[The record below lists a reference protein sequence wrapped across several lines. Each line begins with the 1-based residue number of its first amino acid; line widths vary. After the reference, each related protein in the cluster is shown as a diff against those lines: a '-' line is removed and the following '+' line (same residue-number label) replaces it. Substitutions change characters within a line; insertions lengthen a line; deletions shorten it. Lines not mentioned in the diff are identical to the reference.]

1 LQDET
6 KPKAEKLHDEGR
18 AIHIT
23 FRRCPISFCF
33 YGPCGV
39 ALSYTH
45 ISLSGVAASGVS
57 SCRSYS
63 FNALQPF
70 RKTIACGSMVFLGDD
85 SVFPQLR
92 FSLTLSAIEDFSLT
106 LVPLKPN
113 RRLHALFFIVVG
125 NWVVCGRGLSYCFF
139 IQVLDIFS
147 QKKLTI
153 SKLFDAAMMFASGLA
168 FILRANV
175 FV

>member
-1 LQDET
+1 MDPVALLC
-6 KPKAEKLHDEGR
+6 P
-18 AIHIT
+18 IHISHCRASPRPAFQVAGVT
-23 FRRCPISFCF
+23 PLTLCSRFEKRLLAAQWCF
-33 YGPCGV
+33 WV
-39 ALSYTH
+39 M
-45 ISLSGVAASGVS
+45 I
-57 SCRSYS
+57 
-63 FNALQPF
+63 
-70 RKTIACGSMVFLGDD
+70 
-85 SVFPQLR
+85 R
-92 FSLTLSAIEDFSLT
+92 FFAIEISLTLSAIGDFSLT